1 MLTYLFNS
9 RVIDSNNHS
18 EIPTARDD
26 GYIDMVPV
34 KWERE
39 KSQKSKKKYENVEIK
54 PAAKIRDS
62 MKCGDRGKPQKSKK
76 KYENVEIKPAAR
88 IRESMKMRGLS
99 RLLE

>member
-34 KWERE
+34 KWSELK
-39 KSQKSKKKYENVEIK
+39 KSYSYLLYTGEFNIK
-54 PAAKIRDS
+54 DNFLND
-62 MKCGDRGKPQKSKK
+62 M
-76 KYENVEIKPAAR
+76 N
-88 IRESMKMRGLS
+88 
-99 RLLE
+99 